1 MQILNFFGSILG
13 YLLWFLYTIFRNYG
27 VAIIL
32 FTLILKVV
40 LFPMSIKQQKS
51 MASQTKMAAKQKEL
65 QKKYANNKQK
75 YNEELMKLYEKEGVN
90 PSSGCLVSF
99 LPLPIML
106 GIYYSVI
113 MPLSNTLHIS
123 SEAISLAT
131 DYISKIPGMVAS
143 ATSGGG
149 LYSEMEIIRNFEALK
164 GSLTMFTPED
174 LEKIEFFSQGFHFF
188 GLDLLATPWGSAF
201 LTFLWVIPVLSLVS
215 NFGMQFYMSHKQ
227 KLQGQDQPG
236 CMKGMMYV
244 LPLISVYWAFIMP
257 AAVGFYWVISSVT
270 SFLQTLVIN
279 RYFSVDQMTAMAE
292 ARRAATLELA
302 EASVRPLPASV
313 QKELADRLA
322 AGPQQKQGKDDQAK
336 KQGQKKKRSGK
347 SSGDSSTYVGTKK

>member
-1 MQILNFFGSILG
+1 
-13 YLLWFLYTIFRNYG
+13 
-27 VAIIL
+27 
-32 FTLILKVV
+32 
-40 LFPMSIKQQKS
+40 MSIKQQKS

-201 LTFLWVIPVLSLVS
+201 LTFFVGHPGALSGEQLRDAVLHEPQAEAPGPGPARLHEGHDVCAAPHQRVLGVHHARGRGLLLGDLLGHQLFAD
-215 NFGMQFYMSHKQ
+215 FG
-227 KLQGQDQPG
+227 DQPVFQRG
-236 CMKGMMYV
+236 PDDRYGRGPQGRHPGAGGGLGKAAARLG
-244 LPLISVYWAFIMP
+244 AEGAGRP
-257 AAVGFYWVISSVT
+257 AG
-270 SFLQTLVIN
+270 
-279 RYFSVDQMTAMAE
+279 RRPPAE
-292 ARRAATLELA
+292 AGEGRQPKARASEKEKEREEL
-302 EASVRPLPASV
+302 R
-313 QKELADRLA
+313 
-322 AGPQQKQGKDDQAK
+322 
-336 KQGQKKKRSGK
+336 
-347 SSGDSSTYVGTKK
+347 